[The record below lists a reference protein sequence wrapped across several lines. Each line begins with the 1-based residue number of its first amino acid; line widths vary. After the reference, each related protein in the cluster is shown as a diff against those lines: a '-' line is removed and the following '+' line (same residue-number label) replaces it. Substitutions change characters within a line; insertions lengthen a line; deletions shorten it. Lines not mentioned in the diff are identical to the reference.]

1 MVFTL
6 EKQEYFSFL
15 LNEGFEKSHF
25 ESPEGDSFERED
37 SPTLLRGGSILGD
50 GLGSLGDSVLGQL
63 SGEEQP
69 DRRLDL
75 S

>member
-1 MVFTL
+1 MWAL
-6 EKQEYFSFL
+6 KKAI
-15 LNEGFEKSHF
+15 LNP
-25 ESPEGDSFERED
+25 PEGDSFERED